1 LQLQSFYVL
10 ILFRQGCRITGPGQW
25 PRGVEAF
32 RKRFSVAP
40 DRSHLKIVHVL
51 APGKFPDERVA
62 LSLVHP
68 RGRIDVPV
76 GVIRGIEAREEQ
88 VFATQTGPIRLARPH
103 VEIRFTP
110 AVSSRLYEL
119 TRQIV
124 GQPLEIVV
132 GGKTI
137 TKPIVREPLGGRRGR
152 IAISTFNFDEARA
165 LAERLRERWSRV
177 GLRLVRRR
185 NA

>member
-1 LQLQSFYVL
+1 M
-10 ILFRQGCRITGPGQW
+10 
-25 PRGVEAF
+25 ADM
-32 RKRFSVAP
+32 AP

-51 APGKFPDERVA
+51 APGKLPDERIA

-76 GVIRGIEAREEQ
+76 SVIRSIEAREEH
-88 VFATQTGPIRLARPH
+88 VFGTRNGPFKLAAPH
-103 VEIRFTP
+103 VEIRLTP

-124 GQPLEIVV
+124 GEPLETVV

-137 TKPIVREPLGGRRGR
+137 CKAIVHEPLGRRGH
-152 IAISTFNFDEARA
+152 IWISASDFDEART
-165 LAERLRERWSRV
+165 LAERLRERWSKV
-177 GLRLVRRR
+177 GLRLV
-185 NA
+185 